1 MLLCFAIIFHVVLPK
16 QKPVKA
22 AAVVDDF
29 IYLFIIALCE
39 KGMIDIALNN
49 ENGQNLVKFFDAFL
63 DAVHERAEQKI
74 QSAIDF
80 LKNADTVGA
89 TWRLG
94 VTTVKKINNAALAIC
109 LEELYDYMFS
119 VYTIS
124 SIHTENIVPTNADGY
139 VGFTSD
145 TAFTFTYPN
154 SSTVNACRYYM
165 NHSYFDLY
173 SKIYPTSFPQS
184 FPLSWASSNTP
195 CIGHHVSSPIG
206 LDYYDISRK
215 YDKYNPA
222 GQTFSLTSSGGR
234 TFFSCGSAKFESVF
248 TTYSTN
254 LLNSSSSFYY
264 DEDTDTVYSIQSSN
278 NRYYLADD
286 NGVRF
291 DDRDFSSANALSW
304 WFLSTCGYVV
314 PISTGETA
322 NPYDPTDTS
331 NDILSGFDPT
341 KARDYIDSLPDEGT
355 TELVVAGTLDQAL
368 EIDKIKPYVGTLSL
382 PSTDYSMWW
391 DKFPFCVPF
400 DIVKLFTQFS
410 ATAEAPSFHILI
422 LPENS
427 FGLDNDDI
435 YVDLDFADYH
445 ILVKIVRLFLAA
457 GFALWLL
464 RITRKVIGA

>member
-1 MLLCFAIIFHVVLPK
+1 M
-16 QKPVKA
+16 
-22 AAVVDDF
+22 
-29 IYLFIIALCE
+29 IALCE
-39 KGMIDIALNN
+39 KGLIDISLNN

-63 DAVHERAEQKI
+63 DAVQERAEQKI
-74 QSAIDF
+74 QTAIQTLEFIDG
-80 LKNADTVGA
+80 LATGWGMGITYSRIVSNANLSTA
-89 TWRLG
+89 
-94 VTTVKKINNAALAIC
+94 
-109 LEELYDYMFS
+109 LEELYSFCLDA
-119 VYTIS
+119 YTTN
-124 SIHTENIVPTNADGY
+124 SIHTENITPSNADGY

-145 TAFTFTYPN
+145 TAFTFNYPS
-154 SSTVNACRYYM
+154 SSTILTSRYYM
-165 NHSYFDLY
+165 NHSYFELY
-173 SKIYPTSFPQS
+173 SKIFKSSFPAS
-184 FPLSWASSNTP
+184 FPLSWAASNTP

-206 LDYYDISRK
+206 LDFYRISKK
-215 YDKYNPA
+215 YDKYNPF

-234 TFFSCGSAKFESVF
+234 TYYSCGSAKFESVF
-248 TTYSTN
+248 TTYATAE
-254 LLNSSSSFYY
+254 LNDGSSFYY
-264 DEDTDTVYSIQSSN
+264 DEDTDTIYTIQSSN

-291 DDRDFSSANALSW
+291 DETRDFSSANALSW

-331 NDILSGFDPT
+331 NDVLSGFDPT

-355 TELVVAGTLDQAL
+355 TEIVVAGTLDQAL

-464 RITRKVIGA
+464 KITRKVIGA